1 MFQINRVMTLETA
14 NRIKSEGYVQ
24 GKDKRTYEQFMLMNK
39 EAEAILRG
47 GMNICETKEDG
58 SRKYVWIKVK
68 PTQTDNESSI
78 DVAMKK
84 YRRRKQ
90 SCSKMRV
97 EQTEI
102 RFQNSTVS
110 APSYTAPSIQ
120 HEESIEDEVSPL
132 SQLTTYLKREFAKFV
147 KTMDDMVEE

>member
-1 MFQINRVMTLETA
+1 MTLETA
-14 NRIKSEGYVQ
+14 NRIKNEGYVQ
-24 GKDKRTYEQFMLMNK
+24 GKDVRTYEQFMVLKK

-90 SCSKMRV
+90 SCSKMRI
-97 EQTEI
+97 EQAAI
-102 RFQNSTVS
+102 RFQSS
-110 APSYTAPSIQ
+110 AAAVPCFSVPCVHNEECIQ
-120 HEESIEDEVSPL
+120 DEKSPL
-132 SQLTTYLKREFAKFV
+132 SQLITYLKREFAKFV
-147 KTMDDMVEE
+147 KTMDGLVEE

>member
-1 MFQINRVMTLETA
+1 MTLETA
-14 NRIKSEGYVQ
+14 NRIKNEGYVQ
-24 GKDKRTYEQFMLMNK
+24 GKDKRTYEQFMVMNK

-90 SCSKMRV
+90 SCSKKKIQ
-97 EQTEI
+97 QTEI
-102 RFQNSTVS
+102 RFQDSAATV
-110 APSYTAPSIQ
+110 PSYTAPSIQ

-132 SQLTTYLKREFAKFV
+132 SQLISNLKRKFDTFV
-147 KTMDDMVEE
+147 KTMDELAVE

>member
-1 MFQINRVMTLETA
+1 MTLETA

-24 GKDKRTYEQFMLMNK
+24 GQDKRTYEQFLVMNK

-58 SRKYVWIKVK
+58 TRKYVWIKVK

-90 SCSKMRV
+90 SCSKMRI

-110 APSYTAPSIQ
+110 APSYTAPSPQ
-120 HEESIEDEVSPL
+120 HEEPTQDEQSPL
-132 SQLTTYLKREFAKFV
+132 SQLISNLKRKFDTFV
-147 KTMDDMVEE
+147 KTMDELAVE

>member
-1 MFQINRVMTLETA
+1 MTLETA

-24 GKDKRTYEQFMLMNK
+24 GKNARTYEQFMVLNK

-102 RFQNSTVS
+102 RFHDSAVTTSSCS
-110 APSYTAPSIQ
+110 APSPQY
-120 HEESIEDEVSPL
+120 EEPIKDELSPL
-132 SQLTTYLKREFAKFV
+132 SQLISNLKRKFADFV

>member
-1 MFQINRVMTLETA
+1 MVL
-14 NRIKSEGYVQ
+14 
-24 GKDKRTYEQFMLMNK
+24 NK

-90 SCSKMRV
+90 SCSKMRI
-97 EQTEI
+97 EQAAI
-102 RFQNSTVS
+102 RFQNSAVTV
-110 APSYTAPSIQ
+110 PSYTAPSIQ
-120 HEESIEDEVSPL
+120 YEESIDDKVSPL
-132 SQLTTYLKREFAKFV
+132 SQLISNLKRKFDKFV
-147 KTMDDMVEE
+147 KTMDGLVEE

>member
-1 MFQINRVMTLETA
+1 MTLETA

-24 GKDKRTYEQFMLMNK
+24 GQDKRTYEQFLVMNK

-68 PTQTDNESSI
+68 PTPTDNESSI

-90 SCSKMRV
+90 SCSNMRV

-102 RFQNSTVS
+102 RFHDSAVTV
-110 APSYTAPSIQ
+110 PSYTAPSPQ
-120 HEESIEDEVSPL
+120 HEEPTQDEQSPL
-132 SQLTTYLKREFAKFV
+132 SQLISNLKRKFADFV
-147 KTMDDMVEE
+147 KTMDELVVE